1 MTEKDRRQAGQSN
14 YENAQQHG
22 KPAKHKFRHSPA
34 GLFQPFSGIT
44 NTLPEDVFHFANIF
58 GYQNS
63 VVQIA
68 QGFPQSCHLSLP
80 SMATICIS
88 PAVQSGINDQ
98 APEIVE
104 TYNLVIPVS
113 AVRSRIR
120 QEFERHRYVQEL
132 QVIDVLL
139 FKGLVEYQVYLLS
152 EEGC

>member
-1 MTEKDRRQAGQSN
+1 
-14 YENAQQHG
+14 
-22 KPAKHKFRHSPA
+22 
-34 GLFQPFSGIT
+34 
-44 NTLPEDVFHFANIF
+44 
-58 GYQNS
+58 
-63 VVQIA
+63 
-68 QGFPQSCHLSLP
+68 
-80 SMATICIS
+80 MATICIS

-139 FKGLVEYQVYLLS
+139 FKGLAEYQVYLPFKTRMLMLGNN
-152 EEGC
+152 ELLEVCW